1 MTMTTIVVIGFTP
14 PQSYAIEM
22 LAQMT
27 ATQFDVITVARHSQR
42 GAAIDLAD
50 AVARHNAQGV
60 VIDIEGAALSADVL
74 HDAVQAAQR
83 LLQRPA
89 VLVTRQVVAAQTVG
103 ANQYWLSA
111 PYNREQMTQALQ
123 WLKDAIAKTPQSAQP
138 LLAPQSAQQTQL
150 TTNLTVPPHAAAS
163 KTSSAASSQPVPDA
177 RQREQVF
184 DILARTF
191 ADLTQTGLFALA
203 KQLQLLSGYAR
214 VTINGQPMYINADE
228 HSAIANRIE
237 RMIDHFIVGQALG
250 SHSFDLE
257 PISKDDYQ
265 AATAPLLAQGQQKI
279 AVSQILWRVG
289 LEVLR
294 RGDYTQTHHLRFVA
308 KQMPN
313 FGTTSFVPSY
323 VMPLIASCL
332 GRARSLTDLQSLFGN
347 LTVSQINQVLIL
359 LALTGNIQAEPLIVS
374 YQQAASNNVTAQ
386 IAPNST
392 QAASQ
397 RDGQNQG
404 IQQASESGFLKRF
417 LGRLGVKF

>member
-42 GAAIDLAD
+42 GAAIDIAD
-50 AVARHNAQGV
+50 AVTRHNAQGV

-74 HDAVQAAQR
+74 HDAVQSAQR
-83 LLQRPA
+83 LLRRPA

-123 WLKDAIAKTPQSAQP
+123 WLKDAIAKTPQSAQ
-138 LLAPQSAQQTQL
+138 QTQL
-150 TTNLTVPPHAAAS
+150 TTNLTIPPHAAAS

-250 SHSFDLE
+250 SDSFDLK

-279 AVSQILWRVG
+279 AISQILWRVG
-289 LEVLR
+289 LEILR
-294 RGDYTQTHHLRFVA
+294 RGDYTQTHPLRFVA

-332 GRARSLTDLQSLFGN
+332 GRARSLTDLQGLFGN
-347 LTVSQINQVLIL
+347 LTVRQINQVLIL
-359 LALTGNIQAEPLIVS
+359 LVLTGNIQAEPLIVS
-374 YQQAASNNVTAQ
+374 YQQAASNNVTVQ

>member
-1 MTMTTIVVIGFTP
+1 MTMTAIIVIGFTP

-50 AVARHNAQGV
+50 AVTRHNAQGV

-89 VLVTRQVVAAQTVG
+89 VLVTRHVVAAQAV
-103 ANQYWLSA
+103 AADQYWLSA

-123 WLKDAIAKTPQSAQP
+123 WLKDTIAKTPQSAQP
-138 LLAPQSAQQTQL
+138 LVAPQSAQQTA
-150 TTNLTVPPHAAAS
+150 NLTIPPRAATS
-163 KTSSAASSQPVPDA
+163 KTSSAVSGQPAPDA

-203 KQLQLLSGYAR
+203 KQLQLLSGYAC

-250 SHSFDLE
+250 SDSFDLK

-279 AVSQILWRVG
+279 AISQILWRVG
-289 LEVLR
+289 LEILR

-332 GRARSLTDLQSLFGN
+332 GRARSLTDLQGLFGN
-347 LTVSQINQVLIL
+347 LTVRQINQVLIL

-374 YQQAASNNVTAQ
+374 YQQAASNNVTVQ

>member
-1 MTMTTIVVIGFTP
+1 MTMTAIIVIGFTP

-42 GAAIDLAD
+42 GAAIDLAE
-50 AVARHNAQGV
+50 AVTRHNAQGV

-83 LLQRPA
+83 LLRRPA
-89 VLVTRQVVAAQTVG
+89 VLVTRQVVAAQAV
-103 ANQYWLSA
+103 AVDQYWLSA

-123 WLKDAIAKTPQSAQP
+123 WLKDTIAKTPQSAQP
-138 LLAPQSAQQTQL
+138 LVAPQSAQQTA
-150 TTNLTVPPHAAAS
+150 NLTIPSRAATS
-163 KTSSAASSQPVPDA
+163 KTSSAVSGQPAPDA

-203 KQLQLLSGYAR
+203 KQLQLLSGYAC
-214 VTINGQPMYINADE
+214 VTINGQPMYVNADE

-250 SHSFDLE
+250 SDSFDLK

>member
-1 MTMTTIVVIGFTP
+1 MTMTAIIVIGFTP

-42 GAAIDLAD
+42 GAAIDIAE
-50 AVARHNAQGV
+50 AVTRHNAQGV

-83 LLQRPA
+83 LLRRPA
-89 VLVTRQVVAAQTVG
+89 VLVTRQVVAAQAV
-103 ANQYWLSA
+103 AADQYWLSA

-123 WLKDAIAKTPQSAQP
+123 WLKDTIAKTPQSAQP
-138 LLAPQSAQQTQL
+138 LVAPQSAQQTA
-150 TTNLTVPPHAAAS
+150 NLTIPSRAATS
-163 KTSSAASSQPVPDA
+163 KTSSAVSGQPAPDA

-203 KQLQLLSGYAR
+203 KQLQLLSGYAC

-250 SHSFDLE
+250 SDSFDLK

-265 AATAPLLAQGQQKI
+265 AATALLLAQGQQKI

-332 GRARSLTDLQSLFGN
+332 GRARSLTDLQGLFGN
-347 LTVSQINQVLIL
+347 LTVRQINQVLIL

>member
-42 GAAIDLAD
+42 GAAIDLAE
-50 AVARHNAQGV
+50 AVTRHNAQGV

-83 LLQRPA
+83 LLRRPA
-89 VLVTRQVVAAQTVG
+89 VLVTRQVVAAQAV
-103 ANQYWLSA
+103 AVDQYWLSA

-123 WLKDAIAKTPQSAQP
+123 WLKDTIAKTPQSAQP
-138 LLAPQSAQQTQL
+138 LVAPQSAQQTA
-150 TTNLTVPPHAAAS
+150 NLTIPPRAATS
-163 KTSSAASSQPVPDA
+163 KTSSAVSGQPAPDA

-203 KQLQLLSGYAR
+203 KQLQLLSGYAC
-214 VTINGQPMYINADE
+214 VTINGQPMYVNADE

-250 SHSFDLE
+250 SDSFDLK

-279 AVSQILWRVG
+279 AISQILWRVG
-289 LEVLR
+289 LEILR

>member
-42 GAAIDLAD
+42 GAAIDIAE
-50 AVARHNAQGV
+50 AVTRHNAQGV

-74 HDAVQAAQR
+74 HDAVQSAQR

-123 WLKDAIAKTPQSAQP
+123 WLKDAIAKTPQSAQ
-138 LLAPQSAQQTQL
+138 QTQL
-150 TTNLTVPPHAAAS
+150 TTNLTIPPHAAAS

-313 FGTTSFVPSY
+313 FGTTSFVPSH

-332 GRARSLTDLQSLFGN
+332 GRVRSLTDLQGLFGN
-347 LTVSQINQVLIL
+347 LTISQINQVLIL

>member
-1 MTMTTIVVIGFTP
+1 MTMTAIIVIGFTP

-89 VLVTRQVVAAQTVG
+89 VLVTRQVVAAQAV
-103 ANQYWLSA
+103 AADQYWLSA

-138 LLAPQSAQQTQL
+138 LVAPQSVQQTA
-150 TTNLTVPPHAAAS
+150 NLTIPPHAATS
-163 KTSSAASSQPVPDA
+163 KTSSAVSGQPAPDA

-203 KQLQLLSGYAR
+203 KQLQLLSGYAC

-250 SHSFDLE
+250 SDSFDLK

-265 AATAPLLAQGQQKI
+265 AATAPLLAQGQQRI
-279 AVSQILWRVG
+279 AISQILWRAG
-289 LEVLR
+289 LEILR

-332 GRARSLTDLQSLFGN
+332 GRARSLTDLQGLFGN
-347 LTVSQINQVLIL
+347 LTVRQINQVLIL

-374 YQQAASNNVTAQ
+374 YQQAASNNVTVQ

>member
-42 GAAIDLAD
+42 GAAIDIAE
-50 AVARHNAQGV
+50 AVTRHNAQGV

-89 VLVTRQVVAAQTVG
+89 VLVTRQVVAAQAV
-103 ANQYWLSA
+103 AADQYWLSA

-123 WLKDAIAKTPQSAQP
+123 WLKDTIAKTPQSAQP
-138 LLAPQSAQQTQL
+138 LVAPQSAQQTA
-150 TTNLTVPPHAAAS
+150 NLTIPPHTATS
-163 KTSSAASSQPVPDA
+163 KTSSAVSGQPAPDA

-203 KQLQLLSGYAR
+203 KQLQLLSGYAC

-250 SHSFDLE
+250 SDSFDLK

-279 AVSQILWRVG
+279 AISQILWRVG
-289 LEVLR
+289 LEILR

-332 GRARSLTDLQSLFGN
+332 GRARSLTDLQGLFGN
-347 LTVSQINQVLIL
+347 LTVRQINQVLIL

-374 YQQAASNNVTAQ
+374 YQQAASDNVTVQ

>member
-1 MTMTTIVVIGFTP
+1 MTMTAIIVIGFTP

-60 VIDIEGAALSADVL
+60 VIDIEGAALSVDVL

-89 VLVTRQVVAAQTVG
+89 VLVTRQVVAAQAV
-103 ANQYWLSA
+103 AADQYWLSA

-123 WLKDAIAKTPQSAQP
+123 WLKDTIAKTPQSAQP
-138 LLAPQSAQQTQL
+138 LVAPQSAQQTA
-150 TTNLTVPPHAAAS
+150 NLTIPPHAATS
-163 KTSSAASSQPVPDA
+163 KTSSAVSGQPAPDA

-203 KQLQLLSGYAR
+203 KQLQLLSGYAC
-214 VTINGQPMYINADE
+214 VTINGQPMYVNADE

-250 SHSFDLE
+250 SDSFDLK

-279 AVSQILWRVG
+279 AISQILWRVG
-289 LEVLR
+289 LEILR

-323 VMPLIASCL
+323 VMPLIANCL
-332 GRARSLTDLQSLFGN
+332 GRARSLTDLQGLFGN
-347 LTVSQINQVLIL
+347 LTVRQINQVLIL

-374 YQQAASNNVTAQ
+374 YQQAASNNVTVQ

>member
-42 GAAIDLAD
+42 GAAIDLAE
-50 AVARHNAQGV
+50 AVTRHNAQGV

-83 LLQRPA
+83 LLRRPA
-89 VLVTRQVVAAQTVG
+89 VLVTRQVVAAQAV
-103 ANQYWLSA
+103 AVDQYWLSA

-123 WLKDAIAKTPQSAQP
+123 WLKDTIAKTPQSAQP
-138 LLAPQSAQQTQL
+138 LVAPQSAQQTA
-150 TTNLTVPPHAAAS
+150 NLTIPSRAATS
-163 KTSSAASSQPVPDA
+163 KTSSAVSGQPAPDA

-203 KQLQLLSGYAR
+203 KQLQLLSGYAC
-214 VTINGQPMYINADE
+214 VTINGQPMYVNADE

-250 SHSFDLE
+250 SDSFDLK

-374 YQQAASNNVTAQ
+374 YQQAASNNMTAQ
-386 IAPNST
+386 VAPNSA

>member
-1 MTMTTIVVIGFTP
+1 MTMTAIIVIGFTP

-42 GAAIDLAD
+42 GAAIDLAE
-50 AVARHNAQGV
+50 AVTRHNAQGV

-83 LLQRPA
+83 LLRRPA
-89 VLVTRQVVAAQTVG
+89 VLVTRQVVAAQAV
-103 ANQYWLSA
+103 AVDQYWLSA

-123 WLKDAIAKTPQSAQP
+123 WLKDTIAKTPQSAQP
-138 LLAPQSAQQTQL
+138 LVAPQSAQQTA
-150 TTNLTVPPHAAAS
+150 NLTIPSRAATS
-163 KTSSAASSQPVPDA
+163 KTSSAVSGQPAPDA

-203 KQLQLLSGYAR
+203 KQLQLLSGYAC
-214 VTINGQPMYINADE
+214 VTINGQPMYVNADE

-250 SHSFDLE
+250 SDSFDLK

-374 YQQAASNNVTAQ
+374 YQQAASNNMTAQ
-386 IAPNST
+386 VAPNSA